1 MSLSLT
7 RVFTSPGPH
16 PNGLQATT
24 EGLWI
29 LDQENNKVSCHAYQD
44 GTLLKMFNTDSDRGS
59 GITDSGTHIWLSS
72 TYSCET
78 LKIDRS
84 TGETIKRHA
93 TPGAKKTGAHGLEWT
108 DGELWMSSP
117 PDAMIYRMDPDTWTV
132 IHSFP
137 APGDRCHGISWENGK
152 LWCVETNHRAVF
164 LLDPETGDHLDRI
177 DVEGPEPHGFTMW
190 QGEFWIGDANTGDIY
205 RGTRQ

>member
-44 GTLLKMFNTDSDRGS
+44 GTLLKMFDTDSDRGS

-78 LKIDRS
+78 LKINRS

-93 TPGAKKTGAHGLEWT
+93 TPGAKKTGSQEPQTLKVQIEELERK
-108 DGELWMSSP
+108 LKQ
-117 PDAMIYRMDPDTWTV
+117 
-132 IHSFP
+132 
-137 APGDRCHGISWENGK
+137 APVATALK
-152 LWCVETNHRAVF
+152 
-164 LLDPETGDHLDRI
+164 
-177 DVEGPEPHGFTMW
+177 
-190 QGEFWIGDANTGDIY
+190 
-205 RGTRQ
+205 